1 MSKLA
6 LTEKRNPD
14 TVNIDLMD
22 SYQIAQAINNEDK
35 KVAPAVETQ
44 LRPIGEAIEA
54 IARAFLKGGRLA
66 YFGAGTS
73 GRLGVLD
80 ASECWPTFGVEHG
93 MVCGYIAGGDKALR
107 FSVENAEDSAEL
119 AEQDLT
125 AFNPSP
131 DDIVVGISA
140 GGGPRYVLTV
150 LEQARKKGCTTIGIS
165 SNPDALLQKFSDIF
179 INPTIGISSNP
190 DALLQKFSDI
200 FINPV
205 VGEEVITGSS
215 RMKSGTAQKMIL
227 NMLSTGAM
235 IRIGKVYQNYMID
248 LRLVNAKLIDRGRRF
263 VSEIAGVSYDEA
275 AELLNTAGNNV
286 KTACVMGSKKC
297 GKTAAEKL
305 LKANNGIL
313 RKII

>member
-14 TVNIDLMD
+14 TVDIDLMD
-22 SYQIAQAINNEDK
+22 SYQIARTINNEDK
-35 KVAPAVETQ
+35 KVALAVETQ
-44 LRPIGEAIEA
+44 LEPIGEAIEA
-54 IARAFLKGGRLA
+54 IAQAFLKGGRLA

-93 MVCGYIAGGDKALR
+93 MVCGYIAGGDRALR

-131 DDIVVGISA
+131 KDIVVGISA

-150 LEQARKKGCTTIGIS
+150 LEQARKKGCT
-165 SNPDALLQKFSDIF
+165 
-179 INPTIGISSNP
+179 TIGISSNP

-248 LRLVNAKLIDRGRRF
+248 LRLVNAKLVDRGRRF

-275 AELLNTAGNNV
+275 AELLNAAGNNV